1 MTVASLKEP
10 IMAAPPITINAD
22 EVNCLVYAYL
32 KDSGFQHTAFSLLNE
47 GHLHH
52 SVHLEK
58 QIPRGELIELLIKAL
73 LYTEVEAH
81 WRGNNDLTGN
91 CTTGFSLL
99 ETHVCSLDPGIKP
112 TVKLSGNPPSV
123 PVVAGLQLA
132 SECEPSDSTQKRKA
146 STPVEEGH
154 SDKRQRT
161 EETNNVGAEDKNIE
175 VSATRRASVRGANSE
190 TVEPS
195 KRGSRRVKSP
205 KSKSPAP
212 PIPASV
218 SASTSLSALEN
229 DDARDA
235 VLQLKGHDAEV
246 FVCAWNPTQH
256 NILSSGS
263 KDAVIHLW
271 NLPQAPN
278 VKTKSIKPYQ
288 AIDCSSA
295 KADAD
300 LTSLDW
306 NCHGTL
312 LSVGSYDATLRI
324 YTASAELYFESR
336 LHKGP
341 IFATRFSRDGKW
353 LATASLDNTVC
364 LWDVEKKQRRMQYKH
379 RGICL
384 DLDWLDE
391 ELFASCSA
399 DKVIHVLSVNRAE
412 PVAILTGHDGE
423 VNQIKANPLGTRL
436 MSCSDDMT
444 VRIWGMTRVK
454 QSSDSDQVTISGD
467 MTVLEGHR
475 NWVTGV
481 SWSPVKLA
489 DGHELVATAS
499 FDATARLWDAD
510 TGACLQVFTHHKKP
524 IYAISFS
531 PDGRWLA
538 TGGGDGWFH
547 LYDAAEKEKVWS
559 WFSEHQK
566 RAIFEMS
573 WQQQRES
580 GVDRVALS
588 LQSHKV
594 GLIDLTRIPA
604 LQKSRTAS

>member
-1 MTVASLKEP
+1 
-10 IMAAPPITINAD
+10 MAAAPITINAD
-22 EVNCLVYAYL
+22 EVNCLIYVYL

-47 GHLHH
+47 GGLQH

-58 QIPRGELIELLIKAL
+58 NIPRGELIELLIKAL

-81 WRGNNDLTGN
+81 WRGNNDMTGN

-99 ETHVCSLDPGIKP
+99 ETHVCSLNPNVKP
-112 TVKLSGNPPSV
+112 TVKLSSSNPASAPVIMAPPS
-123 PVVAGLQLA
+123 ASA
-132 SECEPSDSTQKRKA
+132 SEHSEATQKRKA
-146 STPVEEGH
+146 STPVAEEGH
-154 SDKRQRT
+154 LDKRQRT
-161 EETNNVGAEDKNIE
+161 AEADSMEVEEKNTDGA
-175 VSATRRASVRGANSE
+175 STLLL
-190 TVEPS
+190 
-195 KRGSRRVKSP
+195 RVKSP
-205 KSKSPAP
+205 KSPAP
-212 PIPASV
+212 PIRVSGSGSAPASGPE
-218 SASTSLSALEN
+218 SEDTS
-229 DDARDA
+229 DA
-235 VLQLKGHDAEV
+235 VRQLKGHEAEV
-246 FVCAWNPTQH
+246 FVCAWNPIHHQV
-256 NILSSGS
+256 LSSGS
-263 KDAVIHLW
+263 KDAVVHLW
-271 NLPQAPN
+271 DLPQTP
-278 VKTKSIKPYQ
+278 TIKAKNPKPFQ
-288 AIDCSSA
+288 TIDCSST
-295 KADAD
+295 KVDSD

-341 IFATRFSRDGKW
+341 IFATRFSKDGKW

-364 LWDVEKKQRRMQYKH
+364 LWDIEKKQRRMQYKH

-399 DKVIHVLSVNRAE
+399 DKVIHVLSVNHVDPIA
-412 PVAILTGHDGE
+412 VLTGHDGE
-423 VNQIKANPLGTRL
+423 VNQIKANPSGTRL

-444 VRIWGMTRVK
+444 ARIWEMRRVK
-454 QSSDSDQVTISGD
+454 QSSEPDQVTISGE

-481 SWSPVKLA
+481 SWSPMKIP
-489 DGHELVATAS
+489 GEHELVATAS
-499 FDATARLWDAD
+499 FDSTARLWDAN
-510 TGACLQVFTHHKKP
+510 TGVCLKVFTHHKKP
-524 IYAISFS
+524 IYSIAFS

-547 LYDAAEKEKVWS
+547 LYDTMTQQEREKVWS
-559 WFSEHQK
+559 WLSEHQK

-573 WQQQRES
+573 WQQHEG
-580 GVDRVALS
+580 GVDRVALA

-604 LQKSRTAS
+604 LQKSRTIS

>member
-1 MTVASLKEP
+1 
-10 IMAAPPITINAD
+10 MAAPPITINAD
-22 EVNCLVYAYL
+22 EVNCLIYAYL

-73 LYTEVEAH
+73 LYIEVEAH
-81 WRGNNDLTGN
+81 WRGNNDMTGN

-99 ETHVCSLDPGIKP
+99 ETHVCSLNPSIKP
-112 TVKLSGNPPSV
+112 TVKLSSNPPSV
-123 PVVAGLQLA
+123 PIIAALQSA

-146 STPVEEGH
+146 STPVAEDGH
-154 SDKRQRT
+154 SEKRQRFD
-161 EETNNVGAEDKNIE
+161 EANNVGVEEKNID
-175 VSATRRASVRGANSE
+175 VPAPRRASVRGANSE
-190 TVEPS
+190 IVEPI
-195 KRGSRRVKSP
+195 KRGTRRVKSP

-212 PIPASV
+212 PPAS
-218 SASTSLSALEN
+218 TPFEN
-229 DDARDA
+229 EDARDA
-235 VLQLKGHDAEV
+235 IIQLKGHEAEV

-271 NLPQAPN
+271 NLPQAPG
-278 VKTKSIKPYQ
+278 VKTKSTKPYQ

-306 NCHGTL
+306 NFQGTL

-324 YTASAELYFESR
+324 YTVSAELYLESR

-341 IFATRFSRDGKW
+341 IFATRFSRNGKW

-364 LWDVEKKQRRMQYKH
+364 LWDIEKKERRMQYKH

-384 DLDWLDE
+384 DLDWLDD

-399 DKVIHVLSVNRAE
+399 DKVIHVLSVNRAD

-444 VRIWGMTRVK
+444 VRIWGTTRVK
-454 QSSDSDQVTISGD
+454 QSSDTDQVTISGE

-489 DGHELVATAS
+489 NGHELVATAS
-499 FDATARLWDAD
+499 FDTTSRLWDAD
-510 TGACLQVFTHHKKP
+510 TGACLKVFTNHTKP

-531 PDGRWLA
+531 PDGKWLA

-547 LYDAAEKEKVWS
+547 LYDAVEKDKVWS
-559 WFSEHQK
+559 WTSEHQK

-573 WQQQRES
+573 WQQQHEG
-580 GVDRVALS
+580 GVNRVALA
-588 LQSHKV
+588 LQSHRV
-594 GLIDLTRIPA
+594 GLIDLTRIPV

>member
-1 MTVASLKEP
+1 
-10 IMAAPPITINAD
+10 MAAPPITINAD
-22 EVNCLVYAYL
+22 EVNCLIYAYL

-47 GHLHH
+47 GHLQH

-58 QIPRGELIELLIKAL
+58 HIPRGELIELLIKAL

-81 WRGNNDLTGN
+81 WRGSNDMTGN

-99 ETHVCSLDPGIKP
+99 ETHVCSLNPTIKP
-112 TVKLSGNPPSV
+112 TVKLSANPAPV
-123 PVVAGLQLA
+123 PVIAAPQSA
-132 SECEPSDSTQKRKA
+132 SVSEPSDSAQKRKA
-146 STPVEEGH
+146 STPLAEEGQ

-161 EETNNVGAEDKNIE
+161 DEANNGEVEEKNAD
-175 VSATRRASVRGANSE
+175 VSVTRRASVRVANSE
-190 TVEPS
+190 VAELS
-195 KRGSRRVKSP
+195 KKTAKRVKSP

-212 PIPASV
+212 SMPPPPP
-218 SASTSLSALEN
+218 LSAPEN
-229 DDARDA
+229 EDPGDAI
-235 VLQLKGHDAEV
+235 LQLKGHEAEV
-246 FVCAWNPTQH
+246 FVCSWNPTRH

-271 NLPQAPN
+271 DLPQTAI
-278 VKTKSIKPYQ
+278 VKTKSLKPYQ

-295 KADAD
+295 KHDAD

-324 YTASAELYFESR
+324 YTVSAELYFESR

-341 IFATRFSRDGKW
+341 IFATRFSRDGRW

-384 DLDWLDE
+384 DLDWLDD

-399 DKVIHVLSVNRAE
+399 DKVIHVLSVDRAE
-412 PVAILTGHDGE
+412 PVAVLTGHDGE
-423 VNQIKANPLGTRL
+423 VNQIKANPSGTRL

-444 VRIWGMTRVK
+444 VRIWEMRRVK
-454 QSSDSDQVTISGD
+454 QSSESDRATISGE

-481 SWSPVKLA
+481 SWSPVKA
-489 DGHELVATAS
+489 ANGHELVATAS
-499 FDATARLWDAD
+499 FDTTARLWDAD
-510 TGACLQVFTHHKKP
+510 TGACLKVFTHHKKP
-524 IYAISFS
+524 IYAIAFS

-538 TGGGDGWFH
+538 P
-547 LYDAAEKEKVWS
+547 AVAMEKEKVWS
-559 WFSEHQK
+559 WISEHPK

-573 WQQQRES
+573 WQQHEG

-604 LQKSRTAS
+604 LQKSRITS

>member
-1 MTVASLKEP
+1 
-10 IMAAPPITINAD
+10 MAATPITINAD
-22 EVNCLVYAYL
+22 EVNCLIYAYL

-58 QIPRGELIELLIKAL
+58 HIPRGELIELLIKAL

-81 WRGNNDLTGN
+81 WRGNNDMTGN

-99 ETHVCSLDPGIKP
+99 ETHVCSLNPSIKP
-112 TVKLSGNPPSV
+112 TVKLSANPATGTASV
-123 PVVAGLQLA
+123 SVIPGLRSATA
-132 SECEPSDSTQKRKA
+132 SEPSDSAQKRKA
-146 STPVEEGH
+146 STPVAEEGP
-154 SDKRQRT
+154 SEKRQKT
-161 EETNNVGAEDKNIE
+161 DEANNLEVEEKNLDGAEVAESNRK
-175 VSATRRASVRGANSE
+175 GA
-190 TVEPS
+190 
-195 KRGSRRVKSP
+195 RRVKSP
-205 KSKSPAP
+205 KSNSPAP
-212 PIPASV
+212 TMLVSGSGLAPLSIPENEDAS
-218 SASTSLSALEN
+218 
-229 DDARDA
+229 DAI
-235 VLQLKGHDAEV
+235 LQLKGHDAEV

-256 NILSSGS
+256 HILSSGS
-263 KDAVIHLW
+263 KDAVVHLW
-271 NLPQAPN
+271 NLPQVPS
-278 VKTKSIKPYQ
+278 VKAKNQKPYR

-324 YTASAELYFESR
+324 YTVSAELYFESR

-364 LWDVEKKQRRMQYKH
+364 LWDVEKKQRLMQYKH

-399 DKVIHVLSVNRAE
+399 DKVVHVLSVNRAE
-412 PVAILTGHDGE
+412 PVAVLTGHDGE
-423 VNQIKANPLGTRL
+423 VNQIKSNASGTRL

-444 VRIWGMTRVK
+444 VRIWEVRRVK
-454 QSSDSDQVTISGD
+454 QSSESDRVAISGE

-481 SWSPVKLA
+481 SWSPVKL
-489 DGHELVATAS
+489 DNGHELVATAS
-499 FDATARLWDAD
+499 FDTTARLWDAD
-510 TGACLQVFTHHKKP
+510 TGACLKVFRYHKKP
-524 IYAISFS
+524 IYTISFS
-531 PDGRWLA
+531 PNGKWLA

-547 LYDAAEKEKVWS
+547 LYDPAEKEKVWS
-559 WFSEHQK
+559 WYSEHQK

-573 WQQQRES
+573 WQQHE

-604 LQKSRTAS
+604 LQKSRIAS

>member
-1 MTVASLKEP
+1 
-10 IMAAPPITINAD
+10 MAAPPITINAD
-22 EVNCLVYAYL
+22 EVNCLIYAYL

-81 WRGNNDLTGN
+81 WRGNNDMTGN
-91 CTTGFSLL
+91 CGTGFTLL
-99 ETHVCSLDPGIKP
+99 ETHVCSLNPSINP
-112 TVKLSGNPPSV
+112 TVKLSANPASLAALPGPQSASTADSV
-123 PVVAGLQLA
+123 
-132 SECEPSDSTQKRKA
+132 QKRKA
-146 STPVEEGH
+146 STPVAEEGH

-161 EETNNVGAEDKNIE
+161 DEPSNVEAEEKNSD
-175 VSATRRASVRGANSE
+175 VSTPRRASARVANSE
-190 TVEPS
+190 SAESS
-195 KRGSRRVKSP
+195 KKGAKRVKSP
-205 KSKSPAP
+205 KSKSPV
-212 PIPASV
+212 PAM
-218 SASTSLSALEN
+218 ASTSAPAPEN
-229 DDARDA
+229 EDPSDAI
-235 VLQLKGHDAEV
+235 VQLKGHDAEV
-246 FVCAWNPTQH
+246 FVCAWNPTHH

-263 KDAVIHLW
+263 KDAIVHLW
-271 NLPQAPN
+271 DLPQSPG
-278 VKTKSIKPYQ
+278 VKTKNIRPFHV
-288 AIDCSSA
+288 IDCSSA

-324 YTASAELYFESR
+324 YTVTAELYFESR

-399 DKVIHVLSVNRAE
+399 DKVIHVSSVKSAE

-423 VNQIKANPLGTRL
+423 VNQIKANHSGTRL

-444 VRIWGMTRVK
+444 VRIWGMRRVK
-454 QSSDSDQVTISGD
+454 QSPESDRVTISGE

-481 SWSPVKLA
+481 TWSPTKLPN
-489 DGHELVATAS
+489 GHELVATAS
-499 FDATARLWDAD
+499 FDTTARLWDAD
-510 TGACLQVFTHHKKP
+510 TGACLKVFTHHKKP
-524 IYAISFS
+524 IYAIAFS

-547 LYDAAEKEKVWS
+547 LYDTTEKEKVWS

-573 WQQQRES
+573 WQQHED

>member
-1 MTVASLKEP
+1 
-10 IMAAPPITINAD
+10 MAAPPITINAD
-22 EVNCLVYAYL
+22 EVNCLIYAYL

-58 QIPRGELIELLIKAL
+58 QIPRGELIELLVKAL

-99 ETHVCSLDPGIKP
+99 ETHVCSLNPSIKP
-112 TVKLSGNPPSV
+112 TVKLSANPPSV
-123 PVVAGLQLA
+123 TAVTEPLSA
-132 SECEPSDSTQKRKA
+132 SASEPSDSVQKRKA
-146 STPVEEGH
+146 STPVAEDAH
-154 SDKRQRT
+154 SDKRQRLDDPSSVEV
-161 EETNNVGAEDKNIE
+161 EEKNPD
-175 VSATRRASVRGANSE
+175 APLPRRASVRTANSE
-190 TVEPS
+190 SAESS
-195 KRGSRRVKSP
+195 KKGPKRIKSP
-205 KSKSPAP
+205 KSKSPALP
-212 PIPASV
+212 TPTVI
-218 SASTSLSALEN
+218 SAAPLTAPEN
-229 DDARDA
+229 EDLGDAII
-235 VLQLKGHDAEV
+235 QLKGHEAEV
-246 FVCAWNPTQH
+246 FVCAWNPTHH

-263 KDAVIHLW
+263 KDAFVHLW
-271 NLPQAPN
+271 DIPQVLSA
-278 VKTKSIKPYQ
+278 KTKFLKPYQ
-288 AIDCSSA
+288 AMDCSST

-324 YTASAELYFESR
+324 FTVSAELYFESR

-379 RGICL
+379 KGICL
-384 DLDWLDE
+384 DLDWLDD

-399 DKVIHVLSVNRAE
+399 EKVIHVLSVNRAE
-412 PVAILTGHDGE
+412 PVAVLTGHDGE
-423 VNQIKANPLGTRL
+423 VNQIKANSSGTRL

-444 VRIWGMTRVK
+444 VRIWGMRKVK
-454 QSSDSDQVTISGD
+454 QPSEPDRLTVNVE

-481 SWSPVKLA
+481 SWSPKKLA
-489 DGHELVATAS
+489 NGHELVATAS
-499 FDATARLWDAD
+499 FDTTARLWDAD
-510 TGACLQVFTHHKKP
+510 TGVCLKVFTHHKKP
-524 IYAISFS
+524 IYAITFS
-531 PDGRWLA
+531 PDGNWLA

-547 LYDAAEKEKVWS
+547 LYDPVEMEKVWS
-559 WFSEHQK
+559 WFSEHPK

-573 WQQQRES
+573 WQQHED

-588 LQSHKV
+588 LQSHRV

-604 LQKSRTAS
+604 LQKSRTPP